1 MPSFAD
7 WRPYTH
13 HVQGGLR
20 EGNFISSQFAVMCA
34 GPPFLRHLASGGL
47 NASAGAITAAT
58 AAGGR
63 LPVYP
68 LGCVQS
74 MSIGQSKNISRFF
87 EIGSDRAY
95 FISGRSIG
103 QLSLGHLS
111 YHGPSLLRALYAYYD
126 TSNDQT
132 PNAYKMQ
139 ALFNTSGGADPFG
152 VPPFRNGQNNKEATR
167 EYGAKLH
174 SIKVPPGYDNYFI
187 NLASDLFSQPMG
199 LLFVIKDNEENTY
212 GAFYL
217 EQCYV
222 PNHSMGFDSQGL
234 IISEQVA
241 IQFERLV
248 PIPMNQ
254 LKVIKDVG
262 GLSGGFIED
271 TFGGYPGVGS
281 LI

>member
-20 EGNFISSQFAVMCA
+20 EGNFISSQFAVICA
-34 GPPFLRHLASGGL
+34 GPPFLRHLATGSGTDKSTIG
-47 NASAGAITAAT
+47 AG
-58 AAGGR
+58 GGR

-68 LGCVQS
+68 LGTVQQ
-74 MSIGQSKNISRFF
+74 MSLGQSKNISRFF

-95 FISGRSIG
+95 FISGRSVG
-103 QLSLGHLS
+103 QMSLGRLS

-126 TSNDQT
+126 TSADDT
-132 PNAYKMQ
+132 PNSYKMQ
-139 ALFNTSGGADPFG
+139 ALFDTSGGASPFG
-152 VPPFRNGQNNKEATR
+152 VPPFRVGANNKEPTR

-174 SIKVPPGYDNYFI
+174 SIKVPPGYGNYFI

-199 LLFVIKDNEENTY
+199 LLFVLKDNEETTY

-222 PNHSMGFDSQGL
+222 PNHSMGFDAQGL
-234 IISEQVA
+234 IISEQVG

-248 PIPMNQ
+248 PINMSQ
-254 LKVIKDVG
+254 LNVIRDIGGASPDGSGFIKD
-262 GLSGGFIED
+262 D
-271 TFGGYPGVGS
+271 FGGYGGEGS
-281 LI
+281 TL